1 MDFWVGLMVGKN
13 FDFPCAYNASV
24 RLVDDLKS
32 IDVKHIEEGIL
43 ASCCVLVFL
52 NDETKNVSKA
62 FVFHKQCLIFT
73 HWYRANG
80 ALESG
85 R

>member
-1 MDFWVGLMVGKN
+1 MVGKD
-13 FDFPCAYNASV
+13 FDFPLCLRAFVLS
-24 RLVDDLKS
+24 VDDLKS

-52 NDETKNVSKA
+52 NDETKNVSKCL
-62 FVFHKQCLIFT
+62 FHKQYLNFT